1 MQSICVFCGSNTGAS
16 AVYAEATRALAGALA
31 RAGLKL
37 VYGGGSIGLMGV
49 LADAALA
56 AGVEVT
62 GVAPRR
68 LLEREVVHRNLTALH
83 IVESMHERKAKM
95 ADLSDAF
102 IGLPGGYG
110 TLDELFE
117 ALTWTQLGYH
127 RKPCGL
133 LNVGRYFERLVDYLD
148 HAVTERFLAREHR
161 DMLLIE
167 DDPDGLIARLRSA
180 RPPQVTKWIEIGR
193 ASCRERV
200 YVLV

>member
-1 MQSICVFCGSNTGAS
+1 
-16 AVYAEATRALAGALA
+16 
-31 RAGLKL
+31 
-37 VYGGGSIGLMGV
+37 MGV

-68 LLEREVVHRNLTALH
+68 LLEREVVHRRLSALH
-83 IVESMHERKAKM
+83 IVDSMHERKAKM

-102 IGLPGGYG
+102 IALPGGYG
-110 TLDELFE
+110 TLDEMFE

-133 LNVGRYFERLVDYLD
+133 LNVGRYFGRLADYLD
-148 HAVTERFLAREHR
+148 HAVAERFIAREHR

-167 DDPDGLIARLRSA
+167 DDPDLLIGRLGSARL
-180 RPPQVTKWIEIGR
+180 PQVTKWIDRGET
-193 ASCRERV
+193 
-200 YVLV
+200 